1 MTKEEYLNT
10 LKDQIR
16 DNHAKEF
23 VCEEYKTHIED
34 QIDAYVN
41 DGMNNEQ
48 ATIAAVKD
56 MGDPVNVGAS
66 LDRIHRPHMEWKFL
80 VFIISRHIVHSPT
93 NAYSPWRILHIF
105 FHGCLVD

>member
-56 MGDPVNVGAS
+56 MGDPVN
-66 LDRIHRPHMEWKFL
+66 DF
-80 VFIISRHIVHSPT
+80 SRKQVCITTKPGRL
-93 NAYSPWRILHIF
+93 AQ
-105 FHGCLVD
+105 